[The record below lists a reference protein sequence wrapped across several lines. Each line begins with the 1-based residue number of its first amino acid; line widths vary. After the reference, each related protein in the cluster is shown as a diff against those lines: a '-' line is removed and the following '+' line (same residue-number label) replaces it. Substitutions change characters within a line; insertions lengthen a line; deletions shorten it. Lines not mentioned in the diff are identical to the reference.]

1 MKSRRH
7 LNALFGVSLALTLLV
22 IAGWAFGVL
31 RSYEQSSVDTRFAIR
46 GVQESTGSRQMLLV
60 GVDAKT
66 FADLEVQWPFPR
78 DMHAQVIDNLA
89 EAGARTI
96 AMDIQFTEP
105 SDDPDADQAL
115 ADAVGNAGNVVLATE
130 ETEPDGDHNVLGGN
144 EVIESLDASVGH
156 TQTEQDQGGV
166 IRRFAIERG
175 GIPTFPVAIAER
187 ATGAKAKRDDF
198 RKDGTAWI
206 DFAGPNGSIETV
218 SYSDVLQGKVK
229 DSVIDGKVVV
239 VGATSPSLQDRHRS
253 STSGDKLMPGPE
265 IMSNSVATIL
275 SGYPLNDAGWFL
287 TLLLVLLFG
296 IAVPVGCLRMRPL
309 VAFAVALGVIVA
321 YLGIVFLAF
330 SAGLILPVVYP
341 VLALVLSSIAALA
354 INFLAESYERAR
366 TRDVFARFAPDS
378 VVDQVLGD
386 DPDATSLG
394 GKRVEATLLFS
405 DLRGFTTFSE
415 KRDPEDVISIL
426 NSYLTEMSD
435 AILDNGGT
443 LVSFMGDGIMAVFGA
458 PVEGPDHAERALA
471 AARDM
476 LARLKEFNKRMI
488 EENPEFEGFKMGIGL
503 NSGWVMSGNVGS
515 ERRLEYTAIGDT
527 TNTAARLEGATK
539 GTPYQLFMADS
550 TLGHLVKRPD
560 DFEFVEEMPIR
571 GRQDG
576 VRVWG
581 LVEPA
586 KATQPVG

>member
-46 GVQESTGSRQMLLV
+46 GLQESTGSRQMLIV
-60 GVDAKT
+60 AIDDKT
-66 FADLEVQWPFPR
+66 FSDLQVQWPFPR
-78 DMHAQVIDNLA
+78 DMHAQLIDNLS

-105 SDDPDADQAL
+105 SDDPAADGAL
-115 ADAVGNAGNVVLATE
+115 VESVGEAGNVVLATE
-130 ETEPDGDHNVLGGN
+130 ETEEDGSTNVFGGD
-144 EVIESLDASVGH
+144 EVVESVDATVGH
-156 TQTEQDQGGV
+156 TQVKQDSGGV
-166 IRRFAIERG
+166 VRRFGMENG

-187 ATGAKAKRDDF
+187 ASGSKVRADDF

-218 SYSDVLQGKVK
+218 SYSDALNGDVDKA
-229 DSVIDGKVVV
+229 VIDGKVVV

-253 STSGDKLMPGPE
+253 STSGNKLMPGPE
-265 IMSNSVATIL
+265 IVSNSVATAL
-275 SGYPLNDAGWFL
+275 SGFPLGDAGWFL
-287 TLLLVLLFG
+287 TLLLVVLFG
-296 IAVPVGCLRMRPL
+296 IAVPVGCRRMRPL
-309 VAFAVALGVIVA
+309 VAFAAALGVIIV
-321 YLGIVFLAF
+321 YLALVFLAF

-341 VLALVLSSIAALA
+341 VLALVLTSIAALA

-386 DPDATSLG
+386 DPDAVSLG

-435 AILDNGGT
+435 AIMDNGGT

-458 PVEGPDHAERALA
+458 PVESNDHAERALA

-476 LARLKEFNKRMI
+476 LARLKTFNVRMI
-488 EENPEFEGFKMGIGL
+488 EESSDFDGFKMGIGL

-550 TLGHLVKRPD
+550 TISHLPRRPD
-560 DFEFVEEMPIR
+560 DFEFIEEMPIR

-581 LVEPA
+581 LVEPDRA
-586 KATQPVG
+586 